1 MPAFANFKSHFGVVF
16 EHFANPDKSAAVFF
30 DVAGEVKSLGNK
42 FLLSNKLAGKGWKE
56 INHG

>member
-1 MPAFANFKSHFGVVF
+1 MPPFANFKFDFRVVLEF
-16 EHFANPDKSAAVFF
+16 LANPNETTAVFF
-30 DVAGEVKSLGNK
+30 VVAGDVKSLGNK